1 MEESSENQNQTEQ
14 NEKAII
20 FINEIKIKM
29 KGFEE
34 YPTLQTE
41 SIKSWEWIFKIYKLK
56 KKKLRKFWDNCI
68 FQK

>member
-1 MEESSENQNQTEQ
+1 MEESSENENQTEQ

-34 YPTLQTE
+34 NPTLQTE
-41 SIKSWEWIFKIYKLK
+41 SIKSQE
-56 KKKLRKFWDNCI
+56 
-68 FQK
+68 